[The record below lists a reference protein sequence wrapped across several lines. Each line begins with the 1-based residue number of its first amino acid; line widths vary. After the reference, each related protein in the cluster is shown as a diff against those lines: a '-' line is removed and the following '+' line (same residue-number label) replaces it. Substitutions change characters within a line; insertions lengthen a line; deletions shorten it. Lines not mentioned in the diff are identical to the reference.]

1 MAKKPVHKGKHGGEI
16 MPDGQRRA
24 GGAFAPGN
32 QLAKGKGRSISLG
45 MRMRSAFR
53 NQIGEEK
60 VRKLADEAYALA
72 MSPALEPKERLAAIK
87 LLLEYSVGK
96 PAQEVAVASETDSEG
111 NTRIMFV
118 VKDGD
123 DGKVQEL

>member
-1 MAKKPVHKGKHGGEI
+1 MAKKPTHKGKHGGEI
-16 MPDGQRRA
+16 LPDGQRRR

-32 QLAKGKGRSISLG
+32 QLAKGNGKAKSMGRQL
-45 MRMRSAFR
+45 RNAFR
-53 NQIGEEK
+53 EQLGVEK
-60 VRKLADEAYALA
+60 IRNLADEAYELA
-72 MSPALEPKERLAAIK
+72 MSPALEPRERLAAIK